1 MSNTIL
7 TAAMQPSSTTAAGKK
22 SWFEAMA
29 DAWGQALDT
38 QAQRIV
44 DKSESVS
51 SAQATSGSAS
61 ESADSP
67 KDITEL
73 TAMSLRMSFLASSSH
88 TAISSVGSA
97 LETMA
102 RKQ

>member
-1 MSNTIL
+1 MNDIQMT
-7 TAAMQPSSTTAAGKK
+7 AMQPAGSTSTGKK

-44 DKSESVS
+44 DKSETVGNS
-51 SAQATSGSAS
+51 QGSGTEGAGDSAS
-61 ESADSP
+61 
-67 KDITEL
+67 DITEL

-88 TAISSVGSA
+88 TSISSVGSA

>member
-1 MSNTIL
+1 MNNEIL
-7 TAAMQPSSTTAAGKK
+7 TSVMQPAANTTGGKK

-38 QAQRIV
+38 QAERIRV
-44 DKSESVS
+44 KSEAVGN
-51 SAQATSGSAS
+51 AENTPAGSTNPP
-61 ESADSP
+61 DSP
-67 KDITEL
+67 SDITEL
-73 TAMSLRMSFLASSSH
+73 TAMSLRMSFLSSSAH